1 LEENKKARKNRSVA
15 FYHDHRLSRSG
26 ANLECNRSHIA
37 TVPCS
42 REEAIAS
49 GDEDNE
55 VMDCYHL
62 KRLRVLAHDRT
73 TASGGE
79 IWTSDHDF
87 ADTLFQID

>member
-1 LEENKKARKNRSVA
+1 MTTGSPGLIWNATDRTLQ
-15 FYHDHRLSRSG
+15 LS
-26 ANLECNRSHIA
+26 
-37 TVPCS
+37 PFS

-49 GDEDNE
+49 DDEDNE

-87 ADTLFQID
+87 ADTLFQIDERSKFQTQKGLIFGLV

>member
-1 LEENKKARKNRSVA
+1 MMAVPSSVTCMVEG
-15 FYHDHRLSRSG
+15 LSPVT
-26 ANLECNRSHIA
+26 AMYVI
-37 TVPCS
+37 
-42 REEAIAS
+42 AIAS
-49 GDEDNE
+49 GDEDNA

-62 KRLRVLAHDRT
+62 KRLRGLAHDRA